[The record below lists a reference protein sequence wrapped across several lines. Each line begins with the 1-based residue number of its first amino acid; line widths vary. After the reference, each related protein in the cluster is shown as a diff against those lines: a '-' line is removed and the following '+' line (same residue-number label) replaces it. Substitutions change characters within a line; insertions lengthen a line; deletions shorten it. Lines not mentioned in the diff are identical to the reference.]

1 MTPAHVRPGMATK
14 VVFLF
19 LAATVIVF
27 VSMLLMTGLHP

>member
-1 MTPAHVRPGMATK
+1 MTSAHPGVATK
-14 VVFLF
+14 VVYFF